1 MTKTAL
7 ITGITGQTGSYLA
20 KLLLNKKYKVY
31 GIIRRTS
38 SFHGSY
44 RLEQLIDFDSL
55 IGSRLNLVYGDLTD
69 SNSVESIISKIKP
82 DEIYN
87 LAAQSHVK
95 VSFELPVYTA
105 NVNALGA
112 LYILESIRKLRLN
125 KKIKF
130 YQASTSEM
138 YGNSDSKK
146 LDENSKLT
154 PVSPYGTSKLFAY
167 WTTINYRNAYNMFA
181 SNGILFNHESPL
193 RGEHFVTKKITKG
206 LIRIL
211 HNKQKVLELGNLN
224 AIRDWGYAED
234 YANAIWKILQ
244 LSKPADIV
252 ICSDKSYSV
261 REFIKECFTYMN
273 IKVKFIG
280 KGLNEK
286 VIDNK
291 GKIWIKINK
300 KFIRENEIDQLIGN
314 SSKAKKILKW
324 KNKVNLKQLVKKMIE
339 YELKGIKQ

>member
-1 MTKTAL
+1 MSKTAL

-20 KLLLNKKYKVY
+20 KLLLKKKYKVY

-38 SFHGSY
+38 SFHGSF
-44 RLEQLIDFDSL
+44 RLEQLIDFNGL
-55 IGSRLNLVYGDLTD
+55 IGSKLNLVYGDLTD
-69 SNSVESIISKIKP
+69 SNSIESIIFKIKP

-95 VSFELPVYTA
+95 VSFELPVYTS
-105 NVNALGA
+105 NVNALGT
-112 LYILESIRKLRLN
+112 LYILEAIRKLN
-125 KKIKF
+125 NKKKIKF

-138 YGNSDSKK
+138 YGNSYSKK

-167 WTTINYRNAYNMFA
+167 WTTINYRDAYNIFA

-206 LIRIL
+206 LARIL
-211 HNKQKVLELGNLN
+211 YKKQKVLELGNLN

-244 LSKPADIV
+244 LSKPTDIV

-261 REFIKECFTYMN
+261 RDFIKECFKYMN

-286 VIDNK
+286 VIDDK
-291 GKIWIKINK
+291 GKTWIKINK
-300 KFIRENEIDQLIGN
+300 KFFRVNEINQLIGN
-314 SSKAKKILKW
+314 SSKAKKMLKW
-324 KNKVNLKQLVKKMIE
+324 KNKINLQQLVKKMMQ
-339 YELKGIKQ
+339 YELTEIK